1 MWPNGF
7 LRVISRGSRLEPY
20 IYLTFDDGPDAAYTP
35 RLLDILADCGARA
48 SFFVI
53 GAQCRRHPALIRRIA
68 QAGHVV
74 GNHGFSHLDPWTIGA
89 DRASEEVRAGFDS
102 IAEACGRPPRFFRP
116 PYGHLRKAVLD
127 AARALDSRTILWSRS
142 AMDWGRFGS
151 PAAVARRLHKAQ
163 AGDIL
168 LLHDAPR
175 LKNRPAAALRLL
187 PGFIDE
193 CRNRG
198 LRFETLDRLAP
209 RNQTLFMSAG
219 AGTAASSGPSNPAG
233 SGKALIKETSTDA
246 R

>member
-1 MWPNGF
+1 
-7 LRVISRGSRLEPY
+7 
-20 IYLTFDDGPDAAYTP
+20 
-35 RLLDILADCGARA
+35 
-48 SFFVI
+48 
-53 GAQCRRHPALIRRIA
+53 
-68 QAGHVV
+68 
-74 GNHGFSHLDPWTIGA
+74 
-89 DRASEEVRAGFDS
+89 
-102 IAEACGRPPRFFRP
+102 
-116 PYGHLRKAVLD
+116 
-127 AARALDSRTILWSRS
+127 
-142 AMDWGRFGS
+142 MDWGRFGS